1 MNPQYKVKNIKHDV
15 RDGRYT
21 LSVFRTIQRFV
32 STVYFPLDTR
42 LAKQRL
48 LTSLGGTKPFQVP
61 LDQLITPD
69 QIRGVEKDSRYA
81 YRSQVI
87 SGRHKLV
94 QSVSRPV

>member
-1 MNPQYKVKNIKHDV
+1 M

-61 LDQLITPD
+61 LDQLKTPD
-69 QIRGVEKDSRYA
+69 QIRGGGVEKDSTYA

-94 QSVSRPV
+94 QSASRPV